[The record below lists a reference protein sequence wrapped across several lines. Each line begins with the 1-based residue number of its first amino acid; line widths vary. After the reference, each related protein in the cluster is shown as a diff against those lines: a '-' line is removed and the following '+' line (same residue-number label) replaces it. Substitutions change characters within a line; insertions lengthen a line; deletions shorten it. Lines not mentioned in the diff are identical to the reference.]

1 MKRAHIAYQHNQEE
15 LQGFLV
21 CEENKGPRPAVIL
34 AHDWSGRNDFAC
46 EKAELLAQ
54 LGYVGFAL
62 DMYGHAQVFETIEEK
77 SAAIQPFLNNQRL
90 LRDRAEA
97 ALITV
102 RNLPEVDPQRIAII
116 GFCFGGM
123 CALELARSGADIRGA
138 VSFHG
143 LLHRPGD
150 LESGPIKAK
159 ILALHGYEDPLAN
172 PEVMHQF
179 CEEMTTAKADWQ
191 VHVYGR
197 VHHAFTNPQAHNTEM
212 GLIFN
217 ETAAKRSWVA
227 MSDFLREIFS

>member
-1 MKRAHIAYQHNQEE
+1 
-15 LQGFLV
+15 
-21 CEENKGPRPAVIL
+21 
-34 AHDWSGRNDFAC
+34 
-46 EKAELLAQ
+46 
-54 LGYVGFAL
+54 
-62 DMYGHAQVFETIEEK
+62 MYGHAQVFETIEEK